1 MACQLSLEFSATESL
16 STLSFDEAFL
26 TCRSN
31 VPTTANKPPNTI
43 SVSEPMPRAA
53 RVVLPGVP
61 HHVTHRGNN
70 RMRIFDDDQDCLVF
84 RQLVLNYSKKL
95 GCDVHSYVLMGNHVH
110 LLVTPREPNSLSRF
124 MQRVAMMYSR
134 YFNKR
139 YGRTGC
145 MWEGRY
151 GSSVIESARYYFTC
165 CRYIELN
172 PVRAQLAANPLE
184 YRWSSFHRNAL
195 GTYDPLITPHSL
207 YDALSEN
214 PRVRFAR
221 YQAIFSSHLDSHDIK
236 AIRSATSSGAFVGG
250 DNFRSIL
257 ESALGR
263 SLFRN
268 RHGGDRRS
276 ADFKPVCA

>member
-1 MACQLSLEFSATESL
+1 
-16 STLSFDEAFL
+16 
-26 TCRSN
+26 
-31 VPTTANKPPNTI
+31 
-43 SVSEPMPRAA
+43 
-53 RVVLPGVP
+53 
-61 HHVTHRGNN
+61 
-70 RMRIFDDDQDCLVF
+70 MRIFADDQDCLVY

-110 LLVTPREPNSLSRF
+110 LLVTPHETNSLSRF

-139 YGRTGC
+139 YGRTGS

-151 GSSVIESARYYFTC
+151 GSSVVESARYYFTC

-172 PVRAQLAANPLE
+172 PVRAQLVANPVA
-184 YRWSSFHRNAL
+184 YRWSSFHHNAL

-207 YDALSEN
+207 YHALSEN
-214 PRVRFAR
+214 PRVRLSR
-221 YQAIFSSHLDSHDIK
+221 YQAIFSSHLDNVDFK
-236 AIRSATSSGAFVGG
+236 VIRSATASGAFVGS
-250 DNFRSIL
+250 DNFRLIL

-263 SLFRN
+263 SLMRN

-276 ADFKPVCA
+276 PAFKSACT